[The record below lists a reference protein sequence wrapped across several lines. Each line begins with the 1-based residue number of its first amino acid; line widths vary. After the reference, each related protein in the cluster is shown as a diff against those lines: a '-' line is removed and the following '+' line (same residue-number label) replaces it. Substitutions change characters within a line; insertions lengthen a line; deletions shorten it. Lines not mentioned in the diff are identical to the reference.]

1 MLNYELRKGTLT
13 VTLAGDID
21 HASAP
26 GMRVFMDN
34 LIKKE
39 NALYD
44 RFVLDMSGITFMDST
59 AVGLIMGRYKL
70 LKSLGKAVNFLKPS
84 AVADKVLKVSG
95 LYTIINRLD

>member
-1 MLNYELRKGTLT
+1 MLNYDLHKGTLT
-13 VTLAGDID
+13 VTMTGDID

-39 NALYD
+39 CSLYS

-70 LKSLGKAVNFLKPS
+70 LKSLGKAVHFRKPS
-84 AVADKVLKVSG
+84 QVADKVLKVSG
-95 LYTIINRLD
+95 LYTIIDRIE

>member
-1 MLNYELRKGTLT
+1 MLNYKLNKGTLT
-13 VTLAGDID
+13 VSLNGDID

-39 NALYD
+39 SSLYA
-44 RFVLDMSGITFMDST
+44 RFVMDLSRVTFMDST

-70 LKSLGKAVNFLKPS
+70 LKSLGKAVHFAEPS

-95 LYTIINRLD
+95 LYTIINTLK